1 VAKARDILR
10 ETREIGPISHNTGP
24 RASNIEAE
32 NCACERIID
41 DMDIGEP
48 AKDFTLS
55 DGNGDQWSLGNYKG
69 HTVVLL
75 FYPGDNTP
83 VCTAQLC
90 SVRDNWSD
98 YQATGAE
105 VVGISTDTVESHEK
119 FAEKHDLP
127 LRLLSDPDG
136 KVSDIYGMKSWL
148 PGRSARGVVVID
160 KEGKVAYSKVQALSI
175 FKPKDDDVLAAI
187 RQAEGN

>member
-1 VAKARDILR
+1 MTLGEKA
-10 ETREIGPISHNTGP
+10 P
-24 RASNIEAE
+24 
-32 NCACERIID
+32 
-41 DMDIGEP
+41 
-48 AKDFTLS
+48 DFTLWDG
-55 DGNGDQWSLGNYKG
+55 DGNEWSLGNYIG

-90 SVRDNWSD
+90 SVRDHWSE

-105 VVGISTDTVESHEK
+105 VVGISTDTVESHSG

-127 LRLLSDPDG
+127 LRLLSDADR
-136 KVSDIYGMKSWL
+136 KVSEMYDMKSWL

-160 KEGKVAYSKVQALSI
+160 KEGKIAYHKAQPISL
-175 FKPKDDDVLAAI
+175 FKPSDSEVLEAI
-187 RQAEGN
+187 KKGA

>member
-1 VAKARDILR
+1 MKINEA
-10 ETREIGPISHNTGP
+10 GP
-24 RASNIEAE
+24 
-32 NCACERIID
+32 
-41 DMDIGEP
+41 
-48 AKDFTLS
+48 DFTLRDGEGNDWTLS
-55 DGNGDQWSLGNYKG
+55 DHRGK
-69 HTVVLL
+69 TVVLL

-90 SVRDNWSD
+90 SVRDHWSE

-105 VVGISTDTVESHEK
+105 VVGVSTDSVESHEG
-119 FAEKHDLP
+119 FAEKHQLP

-136 KVSDIYGMKSWL
+136 IVSADYGMKSWL

-160 KEGKVAYSKVQALSI
+160 KEGKIAYSKVQPLSL

-187 RQAEGN
+187 AKAG